1 MATVIPGKKE
11 LAWYKRKGFTEAVG
25 GIAALLSTCLA
36 SYQLY
41 LDPAKRDFSYWTL
54 GIFSVAAFAFGL
66 KVIQGNAQDR
76 KEIDGGDHD
85 GIQGAIYVVHATACH
100 ACGLAPSEGAKTI
113 RATFHRL
120 IYNDAKKAADPTEYE
135 QVMDYVGRS
144 GGGKGRVFSVSIGIS
159 GMAIRTGDAWAAERK
174 NTDIA
179 KYQKELIED
188 WGYTAAATREVST
201 EPMSWLAV
209 PLRDSDTDKVIG
221 LVYLDSTVAKAFE
234 TEAVKTAI
242 LTACLGVTKYVEKR
256 YKS

>member
-1 MATVIPGKKE
+1 
-11 LAWYKRKGFTEAVG
+11 
-25 GIAALLSTCLA
+25 
-36 SYQLY
+36 
-41 LDPAKRDFSYWTL
+41 
-54 GIFSVAAFAFGL
+54 
-66 KVIQGNAQDR
+66 
-76 KEIDGGDHD
+76 
-85 GIQGAIYVVHATACH
+85 
-100 ACGLAPSEGAKTI
+100 
-113 RATFHRL
+113 
-120 IYNDAKKAADPTEYE
+120 
-135 QVMDYVGRS
+135 MDYVGRS
-144 GGGKGRVFSVSIGIS
+144 GGGKGRVFPVSIGIS

-188 WGYTAAATREVST
+188 WGYTSAATREVST